1 MTADQF
7 NQLLAALPGI
17 IAGGGQGAGQQALG
31 AASAVGP
38 MGHCN
43 LGIDKS
49 GRLKRFNDWMKG
61 AQAKIDFMGLTTDKQ
76 KISLLRSWAGP
87 ELLTYWER
95 EVGVRFE
102 DIPRVEAVGDIPAI
116 PAQGAHTYQDMLKD
130 TRAEIL
136 KHVNRDRS
144 LIDLLHMRQ
153 TSESWMAF
161 IHDLEEA
168 ADLCQLETRPFT
180 RGDAIRVAALAG
192 MKDRN
197 LAEKALAE
205 QYTLKTLISTGST
218 RETSKAT
225 ADALQGRGA
234 AASSSVSRVAR
245 QETGDS
251 DMSEEELDRAIA
263 DLTIRKLKRSGK
275 YSVRKRESSSKAKST
290 NNQAQEKTDRCRN
303 CNTRHDPHR
312 CPAKGKE
319 CFQCEG
325 ADHFAHTPACPLK
338 RGTTRRLQEKEE
350 FEEEFEDSQS
360 DDETPTVH
368 RIGRICTW
376 RGGKRTQDR
385 GGVKDIRQVQG
396 KGERNRWVVM
406 TMGDR
411 KISLFSDTGSR
422 YTIIPPVFY
431 HPKMGKLLKPNT
443 TLRAW
448 GSKFSLDVRGMFYTM
463 LVTEKG
469 ARKYTVVYI
478 VAGYKPEALLGDA
491 DAEDLGIISFNRQGR
506 DPTEEEL
513 VMAAKQVKASPIRK
527 LAGLEKEQGTD
538 SSSTQGTKPMNRPV
552 KPGSIAEK
560 IRHRLGVRVV
570 TNRPPPEPVP
580 AEEQA
585 KVLQLVAEFT
595 GTVFT
600 NKIGCLKTSPVV
612 LDFDPKFK
620 PTQPPYRPIPIHY
633 RAKISSHL
641 EKLREEGIITDVDP
655 RKSYPCVMNTVI
667 TEKATPGEV
676 RMNIDSTPQNPG
688 MRRTKFHVKTPQ
700 EIRHDLEGATV
711 FSECDMGFGFHQV
724 ELDKASKDRSIFQ
737 THEGLHRM
745 ERLYFGPTSSSGIFH
760 NEVSKALRGIKGCTT
775 IHDNILIGGKDYEE
789 HRRNLRDTLQRCKEK
804 GITLKLSKSNFCKRE
819 VIWFG
824 RIFSATGVSADP
836 EKINKIIEAGRPN
849 TIEEVRSLIQA
860 AAYNARF
867 MFDHKEGTTYEETTA
882 PLREMMVK
890 GAIFSWNKR
899 REEAFQTLM
908 CMMSSEATLRPFTPG
923 LPIEYV
929 SDASP
934 KGIAASLY
942 QVREDKTWVPVDH
955 ISRALTKEEQKWQS
969 QIDWESLAKSWGMDQ
984 FRFYLTG
991 QKFTSWGDQ
1000 KPLLPIY
1007 NDMTRPTSARINKHR
1022 QKIQDLSF
1030 TDRYM
1035 SGKEIPC
1042 DFNSRHPNP
1051 IDHLT
1056 EEERLKLGLDDSDE
1070 VTIRRIFIRDLPDA
1084 VTLDMI
1090 RQAAERDPVYR
1101 DLIEAVK
1108 TGHRP
1113 ADRRFVPY
1121 TSVWTELGVVDGL
1134 ICRGERIVVP
1144 DSEVTGGGDGNIRE
1158 LVTEIAHEGHHGMV
1172 SMKRYL
1178 RERMW
1183 WPGLDK
1189 MVERR
1194 SASCEACQASTL
1206 QHQRDPLQPSTAPDK
1221 PWVKVAAD
1229 HWGPTPNHSVLVMV
1243 DHLTKYPEV
1252 EVVKGT
1258 SAQDNILAMD
1268 NIFSRHGFPAVLHT
1282 DNGAP
1287 FNGGRRHELQEYFK
1301 WAGIAHKPNKSA
1313 YDPEANGLA
1322 ESFMKHVKKIWHTAT
1337 LEQKDP
1343 TLEINKHLR
1352 VQRATPHPSTG
1363 VAPAELLYGRLYKT
1377 RLPDMRTDPAASR
1390 PDILKARERDKQAKL
1405 KQKEYKDS
1413 KTNVKAHTIQEGDK
1427 VLLGR
1432 KQTKLTSPYDPAP
1445 YTVTQVHGTQIV
1457 ARRGDQQKTRDSQ
1470 YWKKVD
1476 TVPRKDFT
1484 AIRERGFR
1492 RLDDYLPDIGP
1503 PAAGQADQPEAVRG
1517 DPPPAPQVQQGVPRK
1532 PARQPVREQWS
1543 FQAPRTWAPPA
1554 QSRPLT
1560 RAVSARRHADRARVR
1575 GPDRGETG
1583 TRRGSVGDRS

>member
-1 MTADQF
+1 M
-7 NQLLAALPGI
+7 
-17 IAGGGQGAGQQALG
+17 
-31 AASAVGP
+31 
-38 MGHCN
+38 
-43 LGIDKS
+43 
-49 GRLKRFNDWMKG
+49 
-61 AQAKIDFMGLTTDKQ
+61 
-76 KISLLRSWAGP
+76 
-87 ELLTYWER
+87 
-95 EVGVRFE
+95 
-102 DIPRVEAVGDIPAI
+102 
-116 PAQGAHTYQDMLKD
+116 
-130 TRAEIL
+130 
-136 KHVNRDRS
+136 
-144 LIDLLHMRQ
+144 
-153 TSESWMAF
+153 
-161 IHDLEEA
+161 
-168 ADLCQLETRPFT
+168 
-180 RGDAIRVAALAG
+180 
-192 MKDRN
+192 
-197 LAEKALAE
+197 
-205 QYTLKTLISTGST
+205 
-218 RETSKAT
+218 
-225 ADALQGRGA
+225 
-234 AASSSVSRVAR
+234 
-245 QETGDS
+245 
-251 DMSEEELDRAIA
+251 EEECA
-263 DLTIRKLKRSGK
+263 
-275 YSVRKRESSSKAKST
+275 
-290 NNQAQEKTDRCRN
+290 
-303 CNTRHDPHR
+303 
-312 CPAKGKE
+312 
-319 CFQCEG
+319 
-325 ADHFAHTPACPLK
+325 
-338 RGTTRRLQEKEE
+338 EE
-350 FEEEFEDSQS
+350 LEDSPS
-360 DDETPTVH
+360 DDETHTVH
-368 RIGRICTW
+368 RVGRICAW
-376 RGGKRTQDR
+376 GGGRRTQDR
-385 GGVKDIRQVQG
+385 VGVNSVRQVQS
-396 KGERNRWVVM
+396 NRGNNKWVVM

-422 YTIIPPVFY
+422 YTIIPPEFY
-431 HPKMGKLLKPNT
+431 HHKMGKLLKPNT

-448 GSKFSLDVRGMFYTM
+448 GSKFSLDVRGMFYTT

-469 ARKYTVVYI
+469 ARKYTVVYV
-478 VAGYKPEALLGDA
+478 VAGYRPEALLGDG
-491 DAEDLGIISFNRQGR
+491 DAEDLGIISFHRQGR
-506 DPTEEEL
+506 DPTEKEL
-513 VMAAKQVKASPIRK
+513 QRLANQVKVNPIRK
-527 LAGLEKEQGTD
+527 LVGPEKVQGTD
-538 SSSTQGTKPMNRPV
+538 SSDTIPLTAAV

-560 IRHRLGVRVV
+560 IRLRLGVRVV
-570 TNRPPPEPVP
+570 TNRPPPEPIP
-580 AEEQA
+580 AEELA
-585 KVLQLVAEFT
+585 KVLQLVEEFT

-600 NKIGCLKTSPVV
+600 NKIGCMKTSPVV

-620 PTQPPYRPIPIHY
+620 PTPPPYRPIPIHY

-760 NEVSKALRGIKGCTT
+760 NEVSKALMGIKGCTT
-775 IHDNILIGGKDYEE
+775 IHDNILIGGRNYEE
-789 HRRNLRDTLQRCKEK
+789 HMRNLRATLQRCKEK

-836 EKINKIIEAGRPN
+836 EKINRIIEAGRPN
-849 TIEEVRSLIQA
+849 TTEEVRSLIQA

-867 MFDHKEGTTYEETTA
+867 MFDHKEGATYEETTA
-882 PLREMMVK
+882 PLREMLVK

-908 CMMSSEATLRPFTPG
+908 RMMSSEATLRPFTQG
-923 LPIEYV
+923 LPTMFV

-934 KGIAASLY
+934 FGIAASLY

-984 FRFYLTG
+984 FRFYLMG

-1007 NDMTRPTSARINKHR
+1007 NDMTKPTSARINKHR
-1022 QKIQDLSF
+1022 QRIQDLSF

-1035 SGKEIPC
+1035 SGKEMPC

-1056 EEERLKLGLDDSDE
+1056 EEERHKLGLDNNDE

-1090 RQAAERDPVYR
+1090 RQAASRDPVYS
-1101 DLIEAVK
+1101 DLVAAVK
-1108 TGHRP
+1108 SGRKP

-1121 TSVWTELGVVDGL
+1121 TSVWAELGVVDGL

-1144 DSEVTGGGDGNIRE
+1144 DAEVTGGDGNVRE
-1158 LVTEIAHEGHHGMV
+1158 WVTEIAHEGHHGMV
-1172 SMKRYL
+1172 NMKRYL
-1178 RERMW
+1178 RERLW

-1194 SASCEACQASTL
+1194 SASCEACQASTV
-1206 QHQRDPLQPSTAPDK
+1206 QHQRDPLQPSTAPCK

-1229 HWGPTPNHSVLVMV
+1229 HWGPTPDHSVLVMV

-1258 SAQDNILAMD
+1258 SAHDNILAMD
-1268 NIFSRHGFPAVLHT
+1268 NIFSRQGFPSVLYT

-1287 FNGGRRHELQEYFK
+1287 FNGGSRHELQEYFQ
-1301 WAGIAHKPNKSA
+1301 WAGIEHKPNKSA

-1322 ESFMKHVKKIWHTAT
+1322 ESFMKHIKKIWHTAT

-1377 RLPDMRTDPAASR
+1377 RLPDMRTDPASSR
-1390 PDILKARERDKQAKL
+1390 PDILQARERDRKAKI
-1405 KQKEYKDS
+1405 KQKGYKDAKS
-1413 KTNVKAHTIQEGDK
+1413 NVRPHNIQEGDK

-1492 RLDDYLPDIGP
+1492 REDDYLPDIGP
-1503 PAAGQADQPEAVRG
+1503 PAAVQPQDAPADT
-1517 DPPPAPQVQQGVPRK
+1517 PAAQGVQQAPRT

-1543 FQAPRTWAPPA
+1543 LQAPSTWAPVA
-1554 QSRPLT
+1554 RSRPLT
-1560 RAVSARRHADRARVR
+1560 RSVQARRQADRARVR
-1575 GPDRGETG
+1575 GGEAG
-1583 TRRGSVGDRS
+1583 TRRGTGGDRS